1 MIVNFE
7 LVIGIRILICFS
19 RKNETLRVLDDLQ
32 AGIEA
37 EQIASG
43 TDRTGILMYPNRVDT
58 SGR

>member
-1 MIVNFE
+1 MAGEIVE
-7 LVIGIRILICFS
+7 AQKLMADGPGDKV
-19 RKNETLRVLDDLQ
+19 Q
-32 AGIEA
+32 ARTEA